1 MDVADD
7 VYIVCNFG
15 LKNVTGYKLPVETD
29 GKYREIFSSDN
40 LKYGGE
46 GNNNKGYEIA
56 ADGVIEVSA
65 PALSFA
71 VFAHVK

>member
-1 MDVADD
+1 MA
-7 VYIVCNFG
+7 G
-15 LKNVTGYKLPVETD
+15 TLPAVHLI
-29 GKYREIFSSDN
+29 YRRRD
-40 LKYGGE
+40 
-46 GNNNKGYEIA
+46 NNKGYETA

>member
-1 MDVADD
+1 MCILSATSD
-7 VYIVCNFG
+7 

-46 GNNNKGYEIA
+46 GNNNKGYKTA